1 MPRRLPS
8 PSPTIWK
15 ALSVS
20 IPCRTGPI
28 RVEQAY
34 RLLLRPPASQPAAGA
49 AAAAT
54 RHTR

>member
-20 IPCRTGPI
+20 IPCRAGPT

-34 RLLLRPPASQPAAGA
+34 RLLLQPPARQQTAEAAEA
-49 AAAAT
+49 VPRDT
-54 RHTR
+54 Q

>member
-1 MPRRLPS
+1 MPRQLPP
-8 PSPTIWK
+8 PSPTTWK

-34 RLLLRPPASQPAAGA
+34 RLLLQPPARQRTAAVAEA
-49 AAAAT
+49 APRDT
-54 RHTR
+54 Q